1 MKQDLKNAR
10 VQLRNSFRK
19 FPVKQCHQSLIA
31 VSLFLDYLLFL
42 VVMRQEEIN
51 CCEAF
56 SKRQIK

>member
-1 MKQDLKNAR
+1 MRQDLKNAR
-10 VQLRNSFRK
+10 VQLRNSFCQ
-19 FPVKQCHQSLIA
+19 FPVKHCDWSLIA

-56 SKRQIK
+56 SKGQIK